1 MAIQYEE
8 FDIVEVAKMCGVQ
21 FHAYDHNEIEY
32 KALCPFC
39 GDTSYHL
46 GLNRK
51 MDRFHCFRCKTRGN
65 SVSLYA
71 KMFGLTNKQAY
82 EIIRNNDKVLDENAD
97 EDDGEEEVEK

>member
-1 MAIQYEE
+1 MAIKYEE

-71 KMFGLTNKQAY
+71 KMFGLTNKQATKLSVTT
-82 EIIRNNDKVLDENAD
+82 IRCLMKKYLPT
-97 EDDGEEEVEK
+97 EKIPKRL

>member
-65 SVSLYA
+65 ICENVWSDKQTSL
-71 KMFGLTNKQAY
+71 
-82 EIIRNNDKVLDENAD
+82 RNYP
-97 EDDGEEEVEK
+97 